1 MAVTP
6 QILVPAFSIR
16 SLNWLL
22 LVLCLVIVI
31 LVSFFIFY
39 WNRFLGWMLGRGLR
53 FLWWKRY
60 NMWIE
65 CQSIQFA
72 FLAGRILLKDVQYHS
87 SNMSIR
93 VLHCHITWR
102 YWLWKTR
109 EGEDIQ
115 YDHAVGEEPKKSGS
129 SQNDTEL
136 PCRVHAFFEGVEWFI
151 YNRTPSYNA
160 IIEKLGV
167 PDVLASTTD
176 EEVRE
181 DLSHSV
187 PAATYPPTS
196 SSSQKSMVD
205 ADQGFWHKL
214 RKAVWHIRMP
224 EIDFNEILPV
234 GLEIRKGALVI
245 GNDST
250 PSILIMDINRGSGSY
265 GVSQS
270 RSKFDEYKQ
279 MYDIQLRQVKVI
291 TRTNPDYRKRMI
303 DRGDEVLEHLASN
316 PSNDSSAG
324 SFFSFNAFH
333 KFTHRLSL
341 PLSTPATY
349 DLPNGSQYQMKWR
362 GLTRYHHTNNDSSE
376 RTGILH
382 EPEYAKVM
390 CLLEAPALN
399 VIYYADVAG
408 KVPHHARAMPT
419 EVVDIGNGDEAPEW
433 GVELEL
439 HGGPSTITYGPWTD
453 RQRVHWQ
460 QMLAPSTYQN
470 TQPTP
475 TLKSG
480 DYRQCVSLRLSIR
493 FRDEVKL
500 RVPTR
505 EPSKDW
511 RYDGHG
517 DLDIQRRRHRR
528 YGWLDLRIEAGS
540 FIKYTMPMVASSEGY
555 IAFLEAD
562 LKNITA
568 FSSVNQVEFLRAD
581 RCTVQAT
588 MPSPH
593 KWNDERKWDVC
604 VKLTKPNLKL
614 LRDHINLVSDIVK
627 DWVSASSPPES
638 VEEAKRLDTEEYN
651 RFIPIIYSLEVAL
664 ENYRIDL
671 YANDHNIIDWPL
683 SHVDN
688 SILSLTGQTLS
699 ANVSILSNEF
709 RPEFSATPFEVVA
722 PNLDLALSMPKWN
735 IHSAF
740 GTPRTSSI
748 GQIKALSV
756 SGSYTSYANVRADAV
771 DRLRLD
777 IEATNVLF
785 RAFGW
790 AIRHLMVLK
799 ENYFG
804 MFTGFTMRNE
814 FFTKLHSQNLGDP
827 VREKY
832 REGQTNPF
840 EIDMGLIITDS
851 LLLLPQEI
859 FDCQGAVLLRLPE
872 LQVILRSHEYAMEM
886 SLNVTPFSLSVTES
900 APVTFNDDYTKHG
913 ARDCLRIEGIDIVAN
928 RLFGPQPEVA
938 TYLCIWEILLG
949 EISGQL
955 SIASVVGIMAAARA
969 FRINFADDFN
979 APSADF
985 APPSMPDVTFLRVAC
1000 PLIDIT
1006 IGLGTTVDSKIPSA
1020 QDTSKDSLLHFS
1032 LSKGFSIRLTDRPHT
1047 SHASCTRFDLPA
1059 INLRVL
1065 QRITGF
1071 HQTWFELASIS
1082 ADLAGEQTES
1092 PLGWKEHTQEQL
1104 NFLTM
1109 QDAATH
1115 RVGFLYGS
1123 KPPATEVPRH
1133 GGLTYLTPLKVPVG
1147 FDEHKP
1153 RPNSTGESFFEGN
1166 EYADSFRSEQDEVMT
1181 EASRNAKVAKS
1192 RPVTP
1197 QVVIGRSGLVLA
1209 ALATAPDGEI
1219 SSGDE
1224 SDNDISEYEPSM
1236 TSSMMPFG
1244 EDEMSVQSPQWPFVD
1259 HYRQAL
1265 RRYRP
1270 VYSGYNTDYETFCL
1284 KHDPTRVFHDPSEDV
1299 PDAQTRRARQ
1309 DIQDNERNSSFKIIM
1324 QHGLHVTLT
1333 PTCIPFICQ
1342 LLTEFNNRSS
1352 TPDLLADLI
1361 LDEFLDTPALN
1372 QNGTTNRLSLDLD
1385 VPLTRIMFLQSI
1397 MSSTEADALST
1408 GAHSHS
1414 ALPIHV
1420 DARVLALF
1428 DIEVQQASF
1437 HLETLNGV
1445 NQQMAI
1451 CLKAGSVDSRLR
1463 TLVSKPFAHLGHVLE
1478 PSPNRLRLKFTTA
1491 SLDVSV
1497 SGTSYTSNA
1506 NCDTFD
1512 TFVSDK
1518 SPEILITALEA
1529 SSHSLGHI
1537 TSFLDSTS
1545 DLSSRRRRFFV
1556 WITLDR
1562 LQRQTV
1568 AADPFAT
1575 NLPSFLVQTG
1585 RPGRLR
1591 SDPSWRTL
1599 TIIRQSMRQMG
1610 NDERKYL
1617 QSRLT
1622 VQSLDLPTKELAELL
1637 PFMEKQ
1643 WVDLYGQDE
1652 QGSRKIPAVLQKL
1665 FLADPVSHSS
1675 PIFRGTFGLNC
1686 RHTKAILQ
1694 SQEGDYNELKF
1705 DDLGLHI
1712 RCSTMKYIPHDPESA
1727 VSGADK
1733 ALHMIGAVS
1742 VRGLGVSIYPSCVLF
1757 IRQVLFVRRQMTAL
1771 GIDHQK
1777 PVQLNK
1783 TLAIP
1788 FRRVVLELALSTS
1801 SLGLAA
1807 PAQQITFEAQT
1818 LGCTTNIAA
1827 VLTLPDA
1834 PLPPHGSLSAS
1845 FAIDSI
1851 SLQASQRKSHKTSKT
1866 ILAGIELHH
1875 VVAHGAIDEDPGSL
1889 TQARFLVSSDQF
1901 KISVPRSVLKLYRF
1915 IDDWRTEYL
1924 PAYDSMI
1931 QDLLSE
1937 LDYNPRPSSTPS
1949 YSPAPF
1955 SGSLKVDVHA
1965 QLRELRTELHVMRGT
1980 WLTWNVLN
1988 SVTFLNSRGL
1998 QEVGFGHR
2006 IGSQVIHL
2014 INGQPSGRPT
2024 PNTNSVY
2031 LELPSLR
2038 LEGNYP
2044 QLDVRL
2050 HVDRFSVALKP
2061 QYFDDFLAIQQKFG
2075 SDFNELVDLA
2085 IEFKTQR
2092 GAPPV
2097 ETSGTS
2103 PTTFAKF
2110 DVSFTFDGFRIG
2122 IEGPASTQYLDSSK
2136 ITGQVHSG
2144 TQKQWSFGV
2153 ESLALSLAH
2162 QSAPRRART
2171 NFDRKYRSAYMVFD
2185 MSARNIEH
2193 LDSSQEENHL
2203 GITINF
2209 VHAVMQP
2216 AAIAELGDLI
2226 DHVQAEMLSRQ
2237 EQRATELE
2245 EVRRKTRQVMR
2256 TLEHNDHPH
2265 STRET
2270 KTFLDNRKIEFT
2282 IKDIGIVF
2290 PLTLQDDLMLPQMGS
2305 SIISPLSP
2313 SSVPAFLISL
2323 RSVSFVTQRYETGQA
2338 KIRAF
2343 SFQFVPGF
2351 DQSQPS
2357 HFNGSTHTTRNRM
2370 VYPLMEAEVRSTST
2384 PTTRQ
2389 IWIRAIVSGFELDI
2403 EPSIVNYLFSIVD
2416 VYRQGRDRISRLASY
2431 TTRSDTGSSF
2441 TQLVP
2446 VAAAPSNAQYSA
2458 ILTTNI
2464 KASFEFKSGR
2474 IRSHTPNVRANDPE
2488 RAQSVPTLSSQSE
2501 TFEHGTDILDLPMV
2515 SAWLEYK
2522 ATPASQKLS
2531 GSTSP
2536 SQSILVC
2543 DTVIHPISNV
2553 LKPSLLPF
2561 LTDVSKRVQ
2570 ERLAHTPT
2578 PPRSPNAAPFSDLS
2592 TIHEGLSLEDTS
2604 LEQVSMT
2611 GSMQVIFSLNIN
2623 KSTLELT
2630 CQPDVNVVAGLNW
2643 ESGGF
2648 VVTISPGAREVAV
2661 VGTMT
2666 SLTAGI
2672 QHGFLNE
2679 DSVSAKA
2686 QNLTFSVDFRK
2697 LRNDKNI
2704 VTNSVSVVIN
2714 TEIAAKMR
2722 FSRLQDLLCFK
2733 AVWLDRIP
2741 VFDSLVR
2748 PPPVHSSASVI
2759 KAELPGGN
2767 HVPSAQPFQT
2777 LVLVNIDKARIVA
2790 DLGQTIALVTL
2801 DIESLTFR
2809 TKLCEEIS
2817 EATLTMARLDLLSE
2831 RAVMGYVRMPDF
2843 VFQTVRRR
2851 HGKLFHDIDGHAKML
2866 ELTLKS
2872 GDIEAAMEY
2881 ERQHL
2886 MHFHADPLHVAIFD
2900 DWSKVDSSIPVSER
2914 EVLLDFDIQ
2923 AGEILAY
2930 SSASTIPKMISVG
2943 GKLAALIKAQKLGA
2957 ARESNAFRTSQMPK
2971 PDTALSEVAAAM
2983 LQSARSKF
2991 KETEIFQFSVIQRLK
3006 LSIKTLKLAVPP
3018 VTQQR
3023 AETAL
3028 FTARQVE
3035 GELHRTIKPHEPPF
3049 RKLLLEL
3056 GTFSIRGVP
3065 QQGGQDMQMTA
3076 RDILDAFPYGSRV
3089 FLFPATRIIM
3099 QTKQTDNKIYYD
3111 FAINLTHHP
3120 VGDKGIYVAL
3130 SFASWNWLLG
3140 IKRKFETDL
3149 EAAFAEAAQSTKDT
3163 APRQRRR
3170 TVDTDTGAKSTDD
3183 DGGIRT
3189 TYHSPALTPRSQTPP
3204 PASVPTSPRG
3214 ASTPILQPSSNVISV
3229 QPIRG
3234 SRGLEYEESESNVSI
3249 DAPTLEV
3256 LGRATPDISN
3266 TPTFK
3271 GLKKALPT
3279 WVHEY
3284 TTLPIEEIMNVLLE
3298 VYSKQLKSS
3307 KSDATD
3313 GGH

>member
-102 YWLWKTR
+102 YWLWNTR

-115 YDHAVGEEPKKSGS
+115 YDHAVGEEVKKSTS
-129 SQNDTEL
+129 SQNDVEL

-151 YNRTPSYNA
+151 YNRTPSYDA

-167 PDVLASTTD
+167 PDVLTPAGDKIAT
-176 EEVRE
+176 E
-181 DLSHSV
+181 DTPHMA
-187 PAATYPPTS
+187 PAATYPPTP
-196 SSSQKSMVD
+196 SSSQHSIVD
-205 ADQGFWHKL
+205 TDQGMWHKL
-214 RKAVWHIRMP
+214 RKAVWRARMP

-234 GLEIRKGALVI
+234 GLEFRKSALVI

-250 PSILIMDINRGSGSY
+250 PSILIMDIAKGSGSY

-279 MYDIQLRQVKVI
+279 IYDIQLGQVKLI
-291 TRTNPDYRKRMI
+291 TRTNPDYRKGMI
-303 DRGDEVLEHLASN
+303 DRGDEVLEHL
-316 PSNDSSAG
+316 SSTTNHSFTG

-333 KFTHRLSL
+333 QFTHRLSL
-341 PLSTPATY
+341 PRSTPVI
-349 DLPNGSQYQMKWR
+349 PGPSNGAQYQRKWG
-362 GLTRYHHTNNDSSE
+362 GLARYLHTNNDSSE

-382 EPEYAKVM
+382 EPEYAKVT
-390 CLLEAPALN
+390 CILETPGLN
-399 VIYYADVAG
+399 IIYYADVAG

-419 EVVDIGNGDEAPEW
+419 ELVDIGNGDEAPEW
-433 GVELEL
+433 GIELEL

-470 TQPTP
+470 TQPTAKLNP
-475 TLKSG
+475 G

-493 FRDEVKL
+493 LRDEVKL

-528 YGWLDLRIEAGS
+528 YGWLDLRIEADS
-540 FIKYTMPMVASSEGY
+540 FIKYTLPMVASPNGY
-555 IAFLEAD
+555 TATVEVD

-568 FSSVNQVEFLRAD
+568 LSSVNQVEFLRAD
-581 RCTVQAT
+581 RCTIRAT
-588 MPSPH
+588 MPTPH
-593 KWNDERKWDVC
+593 KWDAERKWDVQ
-604 VKLTKPNLKL
+604 VNLAKPNLKL
-614 LRDHINLVSDIVK
+614 LRDHINLVSDMIK
-627 DWVSASSPPES
+627 DWSSTPHPPDS
-638 VEEAKRLDTEEYN
+638 VGEVKQLDAEEYN
-651 RFIPIIYSLEVAL
+651 RFIPIVYSLGLRL

-688 SILSLTGQTLS
+688 SILSLTGPTMS
-699 ANVSILSNEF
+699 TNVSILSNEF
-709 RPEFSATPFEVVA
+709 RPEFSATPFEVEI

-735 IHSAF
+735 THSAF
-740 GTPRTSSI
+740 STPRTSNI
-748 GQIKALSV
+748 GHIKSLSV
-756 SGSYTSYANVRADAV
+756 SGSYTSYADVRADAV
-771 DRLRLD
+771 DRLKLD

-785 RAFGW
+785 KAFGW
-790 AIRHLMVLK
+790 AIRYLMVVK

-804 MFTGFTMRNE
+804 MFTSFTMRNE

-840 EIDMGLIITDS
+840 EVDMGLVVLES
-851 LLLLPQEI
+851 LLILPQEI
-859 FDCQGAVLLRLPE
+859 FDCRGAVLLQISE
-872 LQVILRSHEYAMEM
+872 LQLALRSHEYAMEM
-886 SLNVTPFSLSVTES
+886 SLNTTPFLLSVTES
-900 APVTFNDDYTKHG
+900 APLTFNDDCTKNG
-913 ARDCLRIEGIDIVAN
+913 TRDRLMIEGIDIIAN

-955 SIASVVGIMAAARA
+955 SIASVVGIMAAIRA

-979 APSADF
+979 SPSADF
-985 APPSMPDVTFLRVAC
+985 TPPPMPDVTFLRVVC
-1000 PLIDIT
+1000 PMIDVT
-1006 IGLGTTVDSKIPSA
+1006 IGLGATVDNKTPSA
-1020 QDTSKDSLLHFS
+1020 QETSKDSLLHFS
-1032 LSKGFSIRLTDRPHT
+1032 LSKGFSIQLTDRPHT
-1047 SHASCTRFDLPA
+1047 SYASCMRFDVPA

-1065 QRITGF
+1065 ERITGF
-1071 HQTWFELASIS
+1071 HQTWFELANIS
-1082 ADLAGEQTES
+1082 FDLAGEQTGA

-1104 NFLTM
+1104 NFLRM
-1109 QDAATH
+1109 QDASTH

-1123 KPPATEVPRH
+1123 KLSPAEVPRH
-1133 GGLTYLTPLKVPVG
+1133 GGLIYLTPLKLPVG
-1147 FDEHKP
+1147 FDERKP
-1153 RPNSTGESFFEGN
+1153 GTESAAESFFEGR

-1197 QVVIGRSGLVLA
+1197 QVMMGKSTLLFTARTA
-1209 ALATAPDGEI
+1209 APDGEM

-1224 SDNDISEYEPSM
+1224 SDNDVSEYEPSM
-1236 TSSMMPFG
+1236 TSSTVPFA
-1244 EDEMSVQSPQWPFVD
+1244 EDEISMQSPQWPFVD

-1270 VYSGYNTDYETFCL
+1270 VHSGYNAEYETFCL
-1284 KHDPTRVFHDPSEDV
+1284 KHDPTRAFNDPPEDITYI
-1299 PDAQTRRARQ
+1299 QRRRERQ
-1309 DIQDNERNSSFKIIM
+1309 EALDNEQTSSFKVMI
-1324 QHGLHVTLT
+1324 QHGLNVTLT
-1333 PTCIPFICQ
+1333 PTCIPFVCQ
-1342 LLTEFNNRSS
+1342 LLTEFHSRSS
-1352 TPDLLADLI
+1352 TLDLLADSI
-1361 LDEFLDTPALN
+1361 MDEFLDAPASN
-1372 QNGTTNRLSLDLD
+1372 QNGTASRLSLDFD
-1385 VPLTRIMFLQSI
+1385 IPLTRIMFLQSI

-1408 GAHSHS
+1408 GAHNHS

-1428 DIEVQQASF
+1428 DIEVQQASCY
-1437 HLETLNGV
+1437 LETLSGAD
-1445 NQQMAI
+1445 QQTTL
-1451 CLKAGSVDSRLR
+1451 CLKVCSIDSRLR
-1463 TLVSKPFAHLGHVLE
+1463 NLVSKPFAHSGHLLE
-1478 PSPNRLRLKFTTA
+1478 PSPDKLRLKFATA
-1491 SLDVSV
+1491 TLDLSIHG
-1497 SGTSYTSNA
+1497 SSYTSNA

-1512 TFVSDK
+1512 MFISDK

-1529 SSHSLGHI
+1529 SSHSLGHFN
-1537 TSFLDSTS
+1537 SFLDYTS
-1545 DLSSRRRRFFV
+1545 ELSSRRRRFFI
-1556 WITLDR
+1556 WTTLDR

-1599 TIIRQSMRQMG
+1599 TIVRQSMRQMG
-1610 NDERKYL
+1610 GDERKTL
-1617 QSRLT
+1617 QTALIT
-1622 VQSLDLPTKELAELL
+1622 QSLDLPAKKLTELL

-1652 QGSRKIPAVLQKL
+1652 QGSRKAPPILQKI
-1665 FLADPVSHSS
+1665 FPSGSVDHS
-1675 PIFRGTFGLNC
+1675 PLLFRGAFGLNC
-1686 RHTKAILQ
+1686 QHTKAILQ

-1705 DDLGLHI
+1705 DGFSLHM
-1712 RCSTMKYIPHDPESA
+1712 RCSTMKYIPYDPKSI
-1727 VSGADK
+1727 SPNADK
-1733 ALHMIGAVS
+1733 ALHVIGTIS
-1742 VRGLGVSIYPSCVLF
+1742 VQELGVSIYPSCVLF
-1757 IRQVLFVRRQMTAL
+1757 VRQVLFVRRQMTAL
-1771 GIDHQK
+1771 GIDHEK
-1777 PVQLNK
+1777 PMQSSK
-1783 TLAIP
+1783 P
-1788 FRRVVLELALSTS
+1788 FTVPFDHFVFELALSAS
-1801 SLGLAA
+1801 SLRLAA

-1818 LGCTTNIAA
+1818 LGCTTSIAA
-1827 VLTLPDA
+1827 VITLPKA
-1834 PLPPHGSLSAS
+1834 PLPPRGSLSVS
-1845 FAIDSI
+1845 FATNSI
-1851 SLQASQRKSHKTSKT
+1851 SLQASQWKSHKASKSL
-1866 ILAGIELHH
+1866 LASVELHH
-1875 VVAHGAIDEDPGSL
+1875 VVVHGAVNENPGSL
-1889 TQARFLVSSDQF
+1889 TQARVLVSLDQF
-1901 KISVPRSVLKLYRF
+1901 KLSVPRSVLKLYRF
-1915 IDDWRTEYL
+1915 IDGWRTEYL

-1937 LDYNPRPSSTPS
+1937 LDHNPRPVNSMS
-1949 YSPAPF
+1949 YSPALF
-1955 SGSLKVDVHA
+1955 SGGLGVNVHA

-1988 SVTFLNSRGL
+1988 SVTFLDSKGL
-1998 QEVGFGHR
+1998 QEIEFGHR
-2006 IGSQVIHL
+2006 IGSQVIYL
-2014 INGQPSGRPT
+2014 INGQPNVGRPT

-2050 HVDRFSVALKP
+2050 HVDRFSVTLKP

-2085 IEFKTQR
+2085 IEFKNQR
-2092 GAPPV
+2092 GVAIVESPDAAPQ
-2097 ETSGTS
+2097 
-2103 PTTFAKF
+2103 TFPKF

-2122 IEGPASTQYLDSSK
+2122 IEGPSSTQYLDSSS
-2136 ITGQVHSG
+2136 IRGQVHSG
-2144 TQKQWSFGV
+2144 TQKRWSFGV

-2162 QSAPRRART
+2162 QSAPRRTRT

-2185 MSARNIEH
+2185 MSAHNVEH
-2193 LDSSQEENHL
+2193 LDSSQENHL

-2226 DHVQAEMLSRQ
+2226 DHIQAEMLSRQ
-2237 EQRATELE
+2237 EQRTTELE

-2256 TLEHNDHPH
+2256 TLEYNDHPH
-2265 STRET
+2265 SIRET

-2282 IKDIGIVF
+2282 VKDVGIVF

-2323 RSVSFVTQRYETGQA
+2323 DSISFVTQRYETGQA
-2338 KIRAF
+2338 KINAF

-2357 HFNGSTHTTRNRM
+2357 HFNGDTHAARNRM
-2370 VYPLMEAEVRSTST
+2370 IYPSMEAEVRSTST

-2389 IWIRAIVSGFELDI
+2389 IWIRALVSGFELDI

-2416 VYRQGRDRISRLASY
+2416 VYRQGRDRISRLAAY
-2431 TTRSDTGSSF
+2431 TTRSDTTSSIA
-2441 TQLVP
+2441 QLAPTP
-2446 VAAAPSNAQYSA
+2446 VAPSNAQYSA
-2458 ILTTNI
+2458 VLTTNI

-2474 IRSHTPNVRANDPE
+2474 IRSHTPNVRANDQE

-2522 ATPASQKLS
+2522 ATPASQKVS
-2531 GSTSP
+2531 GSASP
-2536 SQSILVC
+2536 NQSILVC
-2543 DTVIHPISNV
+2543 DTTIHPISNV

-2592 TIHEGLSLEDTS
+2592 TIHEGLSLDDVPPE
-2604 LEQVSMT
+2604 EVSVT

-2672 QHGFLNE
+2672 QHGYLSE
-2679 DSVSAKA
+2679 DSISAKA

-2697 LRNDKNI
+2697 LRSDEDK
-2704 VTNSVSVVIN
+2704 VTNSISVVVN

-2748 PPPVHSSASVI
+2748 PPPVHASVSVI
-2759 KAELPGGN
+2759 KAELPGIN
-2767 HVPSAQPFQT
+2767 HVPPAQPFQT
-2777 LVLVNIDKARIVA
+2777 LVLVNVDKASIMA
-2790 DLGQTIALVTL
+2790 DLGPTIALVNL
-2801 DIESLTFR
+2801 DIESLNFR
-2809 TKLCEEIS
+2809 TRLCEEVS
-2817 EATLTMARLDLLSE
+2817 EATLTIVRLDLLSE
-2831 RAVMGYVRMPDF
+2831 RAVTGYVRMPDF
-2843 VFQTVRRR
+2843 AFQTVRRR
-2851 HGKLFHDIDGHAKML
+2851 HGKVSHDIDGHAKML

-2886 MHFHADPLHVAIFD
+2886 MHFHADPLHITIFD
-2900 DWSKVDSSIPVSER
+2900 DWLKVDSSIPVSDR
-2914 EVLLDFDIQ
+2914 EVSLEFNIQ

-2930 SSASTIPKMISVG
+2930 SSTSTIPKMISVG
-2943 GKLAALIKAQKLGA
+2943 GKIAALIKAQKLGA

-2983 LQSARSKF
+2983 LQSAKSKF
-2991 KETEIFQFSVIQRLK
+2991 RETETFEFAVIQRLK

-3035 GELHRTIKPHEPPF
+3035 GELHRTIRPHEPPR

-3056 GTFSIRGVP
+3056 GAFSIRGVP
-3065 QQGGQDMQMTA
+3065 QYGGQDMQMTA

-3099 QTKQTDNKIYYD
+3099 KTEQIDKKICYD

-3149 EAAFAEAAQSTKDT
+3149 EAAFAEAAQSTKD
-3163 APRQRRR
+3163 AVPRYRRK
-3170 TVDTDTGAKSTDD
+3170 TVDTDPGGRSTDD
-3183 DGGIRT
+3183 DTGLRT
-3189 TYHSPALTPRSQTPP
+3189 AYHSPALTPRSQTPP
-3204 PASVPTSPRG
+3204 PSSAPTSPRG
-3214 ASTPILQPSSNVISV
+3214 ATTPAPQPSSNVISV

-3307 KSDATD
+3307 KSDATE

>member
-22 LVLCLVIVI
+22 LVLCIVIVI

-102 YWLWKTR
+102 YWLWRIR
-109 EGEDIQ
+109 EGEDVQ
-115 YDHAVGEEPKKSGS
+115 YDHTVGGEPKRSSSGRS
-129 SQNDTEL
+129 DTEL
-136 PCRVHAFFEGVEWFI
+136 PCRVHVFFEGVEWFI

-167 PDVLASTTD
+167 PDVLGSAED
-176 EEVRE
+176 ETATE
-181 DLSHSV
+181 DIPPV
-187 PAATYPPTS
+187 PVTTYPPTPS
-196 SSSQKSMVD
+196 SSSQKSVVEEN
-205 ADQGFWHKL
+205 QGIWNKL
-214 RKAVWHIRMP
+214 RTAVWRVRMP

-234 GLEIRKGALVI
+234 GLEFRKAALVV

-250 PSILIMDINRGSGSY
+250 PSILIMDIDGGTGSY

-270 RSKFDEYKQ
+270 RSKYDEYKQ
-279 MYDIQLRQVKVI
+279 MYDIQLGQVKLI

-303 DRGDEVLEHLASN
+303 DRGNEVIKHVTANS
-316 PSNDSSAG
+316 SNDSLS
-324 SFFSFNAFH
+324 SSFSFKTFH
-333 KFTHRLSL
+333 RLTHHLSL
-341 PLSTPATY
+341 PFSAPTTPYPSSGAQ
-349 DLPNGSQYQMKWR
+349 LQKKWG
-362 GLTRYHHTNNDSSE
+362 GLARYHHTNNDSSE
-376 RTGILH
+376 KTGILH
-382 EPEYAKVM
+382 EPEYAKVT
-390 CLLEAPALN
+390 CLLETPALN
-399 VIYYADVAG
+399 IIYYGDVAG
-408 KVPHHARAMPT
+408 KVPHHAKAMPT
-419 EVVDIGNGDEAPEW
+419 ELVDIGNGDEAPEW
-433 GVELEL
+433 GIEVEL

-475 TLKSG
+475 KLKAG
-480 DYRQCVSLRLSIR
+480 DLRQSVSLRVSIR

-500 RVPTR
+500 RIPTR

-511 RYDGHG
+511 RYDGQG

-528 YGWLDLRIEAGS
+528 YGWLDLRIEAES
-540 FIKYTMPMVASSEGY
+540 FIKYTLPMVASVEGY
-555 IAFLEAD
+555 TAILEAD
-562 LKNITA
+562 LKTVA
-568 FSSVNQVEFLRAD
+568 ASSSVNQVEFLRAG
-581 RCTVQAT
+581 RCTIRAT
-588 MPSPH
+588 MPTPH
-593 KWNDERKWDVC
+593 KWNDERKWDVQ
-604 VKLTKPNLKL
+604 VGLAKPSIKL

-627 DWVSASSPPES
+627 DWASIPPPPDSMED
-638 VEEAKRLDTEEYN
+638 AKQLATEEYN
-651 RFIPIIYSLEVAL
+651 RFVPIVYSLGVTL
-664 ENYRIDL
+664 ENYRLDL

-688 SILSLTGQTLS
+688 SFLTLTGQNLS
-699 ANVSILSNEF
+699 TNVLIVSNEF

-735 IHSAF
+735 THSAF
-740 GTPRTSSI
+740 STPRTSNI
-748 GQIKALSV
+748 GHIKSLSV
-756 SGSYTSYANVRADAV
+756 SGSYTSYADVRADAV
-771 DRLRLD
+771 DRLRMD
-777 IEATNVLF
+777 IEVTNVLF
-785 RAFGW
+785 KAFGW
-790 AIRHLMVLK
+790 AVRHLMVVK

-840 EIDMGLIITDS
+840 EVDMGLIVSDS
-851 LLLLPQEI
+851 LLVLPQEV
-859 FDCQGAVLLRLPE
+859 FDCQGAVLVQLPE
-872 LQVILRSHEYAMEM
+872 LQVILRSHEHAMEM

-900 APVTFNDDYTKHG
+900 APATFNDKHNQ
-913 ARDCLRIEGIDIVAN
+913 ASSKDCLKVEGIDITAN

-949 EISGQL
+949 EICGRL
-955 SIASVVGIMAAARA
+955 SISSVVGILAAARA

-979 APSADF
+979 APSSDF
-985 APPSMPDVTFLRVAC
+985 APPPLPDVTFLRVIC
-1000 PLIDIT
+1000 PLIDVT
-1006 IGLGTTVDSKIPSA
+1006 VGLGPATDHMTPRIQEISE
-1020 QDTSKDSLLHFS
+1020 DSLLHFS
-1032 LSKGFSIRLTDRPHT
+1032 LSKGFSIQSTDRPH
-1047 SHASCTRFDLPA
+1047 SSYASCMRFDLPA
-1059 INLRVL
+1059 IGLRIL
-1065 QRITGF
+1065 QRVTGF
-1071 HQTWFELASIS
+1071 HQTWFELASVS
-1082 ADLAGEQTES
+1082 ADISGEQTS
-1092 PLGWKEHTQEQL
+1092 APLGWKEHTQEQL
-1104 NFLTM
+1104 NFLRM
-1109 QDAATH
+1109 QDATTH

-1123 KPPATEVPRH
+1123 NLPPAEVPRH
-1133 GGLTYLTPLKVPVG
+1133 GGLTYLTPLKVPLG
-1147 FDEHKP
+1147 FGERKI
-1153 RPNSTGESFFEGN
+1153 RPNSTAESGFKGK

-1181 EASRNAKVAKS
+1181 EASRDARVAKS

-1197 QVVIGRSGLVLA
+1197 QVVTGKS
-1209 ALATAPDGEI
+1209 ALIFKIRNPVPDDEM

-1224 SDNDISEYEPSM
+1224 SDNDPSEYEPSM
-1236 TSSMMPFG
+1236 TSSVVPFG
-1244 EDEMSVQSPQWPFVD
+1244 EDEISIQSPQWPFVD

-1270 VYSGYNTDYETFCL
+1270 VYSGYSANYETFCL
-1284 KHDPTRVFHDPSEDV
+1284 KHDPTRSFHDPADDI
-1299 PDAQTRRARQ
+1299 PYIHQQRARK
-1309 DIQDNERNSSFKIIM
+1309 DAQDNENTSSFKIIV
-1324 QHGLHVTLT
+1324 QHGLNVILT
-1333 PTCIPFICQ
+1333 PTCIPFTCQ
-1342 LLTEFNNRSS
+1342 LLTEFDARSS
-1352 TPDLLADLI
+1352 MLDSLADSI
-1361 LDEFLDTPALN
+1361 LDDFLGAPASN
-1372 QNGTTNRLSLDLD
+1372 HNGTANRVSTEIDI
-1385 VPLTRIMFLQSI
+1385 PLTRVMFLQSI

-1408 GAHSHS
+1408 GVRNHAV
-1414 ALPIHV
+1414 LPIHV

-1428 DIEVQQASF
+1428 DIEVRQVSC
-1437 HLETLNGV
+1437 HLETLSSTDW
-1445 NQQMAI
+1445 QTTL
-1451 CLKAGSVDSRLR
+1451 CLKTSSIDSRLR
-1463 TLVSKPFAHLGHVLE
+1463 KLVSKPFAHSGYELE
-1478 PSPNRLRLKFTTA
+1478 PSTDKLRLKFVGA
-1491 SLDVSV
+1491 GLDLLVNDS
-1497 SGTSYTSNA
+1497 SYTANA
-1506 NCDTFD
+1506 NCDAFD
-1512 TFVSDK
+1512 MFVSDK

-1529 SSHSLGHI
+1529 SSHSVGRI
-1537 TSFLDSTS
+1537 TSFMESAS
-1545 DLSSRRRRFFV
+1545 ELSSRRRCYLI
-1556 WITLDR
+1556 WATMNL
-1562 LQRQTV
+1562 LQGQTV
-1568 AADPFAT
+1568 TADPFAT

-1591 SDPSWRTL
+1591 SDPSWKVL
-1599 TIIRQSMRQMG
+1599 TILHQCMRQMG
-1610 NDERKYL
+1610 PDKRKEL
-1617 QSRLT
+1617 QSNLVT
-1622 VQSLDLPTKELAELL
+1622 QKLDLPMKELAELSN
-1637 PFMEKQ
+1637 FTQKRWTE
-1643 WVDLYGQDE
+1643 LYGHDE
-1652 QGSRKIPAVLQKL
+1652 QGSREVP
-1665 FLADPVSHSS
+1665 
-1675 PIFRGTFGLNC
+1675 
-1686 RHTKAILQ
+1686 AILQ
-1694 SQEGDYNELKF
+1694 QLFSSKSNGPSPLLFRGAFALGCRYTNLVLQSREGDYNELKL
-1705 DDLGLHI
+1705 DDFSLHL
-1712 RCSTMKYIPHDPESA
+1712 RCSTVKYLPQSLPEST
-1727 VSGADK
+1727 VLDMDK
-1733 ALHMIGAVS
+1733 ALHIIGAIS
-1742 VRGLGVSIYPSCVLF
+1742 VRELDMSVYPSCVLF
-1757 IRQVLFVRRQMTAL
+1757 VRQVLFVQRQMTAL
-1771 GIDHQK
+1771 GIDHEK
-1777 PVQLNK
+1777 PAQPNK
-1783 TLAIP
+1783 PFAVP
-1788 FRRVVLELALSTS
+1788 FRHIVLELALSA
-1801 SLGLAA
+1801 SLLALAA

-1818 LGCTTNIAA
+1818 SGCTTSVASVI
-1827 VLTLPDA
+1827 TLPEA
-1834 PLPPHGSLSAS
+1834 PLPPRG
-1845 FAIDSI
+1845 SI
-1851 SLQASQRKSHKTSKT
+1851 SVSFTAGTILLQASQWKTTKSL
-1866 ILAGIELHH
+1866 LAGIELRH
-1875 VVAHGAIDEDPGSL
+1875 VIVHGAVDEDTGSL
-1889 TQARFLVSSDQF
+1889 TQARIFLSLDQF
-1901 KISVPRSVLKLYRF
+1901 KISVPRSVLQLYRF
-1915 IDDWRTEYL
+1915 IDSWRTEYL

-1931 QDLLSE
+1931 QDLLLE
-1937 LDYNPRPSSTPS
+1937 LDHNPRPSNSSP
-1949 YSPAPF
+1949 YSPALF
-1955 SGSLKVDVHA
+1955 SGGLKVNIHA
-1965 QLRELRTELHVMRGT
+1965 QLRELRTELHVMHGT
-1980 WLTWNVLN
+1980 WLTWSVLN
-1988 SVTFLNSRGL
+1988 SVTFLDSKGAR
-1998 QEVGFGHR
+1998 EIEFGHR
-2006 IGSQVIHL
+2006 VGSQVIQL
-2014 INGQPSGRPT
+2014 INGQPDVGRPT
-2024 PNTNSVY
+2024 TNTNSVY

-2038 LEGNYP
+2038 LEGKYP
-2044 QLDVRL
+2044 QLDVCM
-2050 HVDRFSVALKP
+2050 HVDRFSVTLKP

-2075 SDFNELVDLA
+2075 SDFNDLVDLA

-2092 GAPPV
+2092 GTPPEESSDPV
-2097 ETSGTS
+2097 

-2122 IEGPASTQYLDSSK
+2122 IEGPSSTQYLDSSTIK
-2136 ITGQVHSG
+2136 GQVHSG
-2144 TQKQWSFGV
+2144 TQKRWSFAV

-2185 MSARNIEH
+2185 MSAHNVEH
-2193 LDSSQEENHL
+2193 LDSSQENHL
-2203 GITINF
+2203 GVTINF

-2226 DHVQAEMLSRQ
+2226 DHIQAEMLSRQ
-2237 EQRATELE
+2237 EQRAAELE
-2245 EVRRKTRQVMR
+2245 EIRRKTRRVMR
-2256 TLEHNDHPH
+2256 TLEHNDHP
-2265 STRET
+2265 SSIRET

-2282 IKDIGIVF
+2282 VKDIGIVF

-2313 SSVPAFLISL
+2313 SSVPALLISL

-2338 KIRAF
+2338 KIDMF

-2357 HFNGSTHTTRNRM
+2357 HFNGSTHATRNRM
-2370 VYPLMEAEVRSTST
+2370 IYPSMEAEIRSTST

-2389 IWIRAIVSGFELDI
+2389 IRIRATVSGFELDI
-2403 EPSIVNYLFSIVD
+2403 EPSIVNYVFSIVD
-2416 VYRQGRDRISRLASY
+2416 VYRQGRDRISRLAAY
-2431 TTRSDTGSSF
+2431 TTRSDVASSI
-2441 TQLVP
+2441 TQ
-2446 VAAAPSNAQYSA
+2446 VAPAAPSNAQYSA
-2458 ILTTNI
+2458 VLTTNI

-2488 RAQSVPTLSSQSE
+2488 RTQSVPTLSPQTE

-2522 ATPASQKLS
+2522 ATPASQKAI
-2531 GSTSP
+2531 GSVP
-2536 SQSILVC
+2536 SNQSILVC
-2543 DTVIHPISNV
+2543 DTTIHPISNV

-2570 ERLAHTPT
+2570 ERLAHAPT
-2578 PPRSPNAAPFSDLS
+2578 PPRSPSAVPFSDLS
-2592 TIHEGLSLEDTS
+2592 TIHEGFSLDDPPHE
-2604 LEQVSMT
+2604 VSVT
-2611 GSMQVIFSLNIN
+2611 GSMQIIFSLNIN

-2672 QHGFLNE
+2672 QHGYLNE
-2679 DSVSAKA
+2679 DSISAKA

-2697 LRNDKNI
+2697 LRGDEDTI
-2704 VTNSVSVVIN
+2704 RNSISVVVN

-2748 PPPVHSSASVI
+2748 PPHVHSSVSVI
-2759 KAELPGGN
+2759 KAELPGSDY
-2767 HVPSAQPFQT
+2767 VPPTQPFQT
-2777 LVLVNIDKARIVA
+2777 LVLVNVDKANIMA
-2790 DLGQTIALVTL
+2790 DLGPTIAQVTL

-2809 TKLCEEIS
+2809 TRLCEDVS
-2817 EATLTMARLDLLSE
+2817 EATLTMAKLDLLSE
-2831 RAVMGYVRMPDF
+2831 RAVIGYVHMPDF

-2851 HGKLFHDIDGHAKML
+2851 HGKLSHDIDGHAKML

-2886 MHFHADPLHVAIFD
+2886 MHFHADPLHITIFD
-2900 DWSKVDSSIPVSER
+2900 DWSKVDSSIPVKDR
-2914 EVLLDFDIQ
+2914 EVLLEFSIQ

-2930 SSASTIPKMISVG
+2930 SSTSTIPKMISVG

-2991 KETEIFQFSVIQRLK
+2991 KETETFQFAVIQRLK

-3035 GELHRTIKPHEPPF
+3035 GELHRTIRPHEPPR

-3056 GTFSIRGVP
+3056 GAFSIRGVP
-3065 QQGGQDMQMTA
+3065 QHGAQDMQMTA
-3076 RDILDAFPYGSRV
+3076 RDILEAFPYGSRV

-3099 QTKQTDNKIYYD
+3099 QTKQTDNKICYD

-3149 EAAFAEAAQSTKDT
+3149 DTAFAEVAQSTKDIT
-3163 APRQRRR
+3163 PRHRRR
-3170 TVDTDTGAKSTDD
+3170 TVDTDPGGRSTDD
-3183 DGGIRT
+3183 DTGIRT
-3189 TYHSPALTPRSQTPP
+3189 AYHSPALTPRSQTPP
-3204 PASVPTSPRG
+3204 PSSAPTSPRG
-3214 ASTPILQPSSNVISV
+3214 ASTPAAQSSANVISV
-3229 QPIRG
+3229 QPISG

-3298 VYSKQLKSS
+3298 VYSKQLRSS
-3307 KSDATD
+3307 RSDTAE
-3313 GGH
+3313 

>member
-1 MAVTP
+1 
-6 QILVPAFSIR
+6 
-16 SLNWLL
+16 
-22 LVLCLVIVI
+22 
-31 LVSFFIFY
+31 
-39 WNRFLGWMLGRGLR
+39 
-53 FLWWKRY
+53 
-60 NMWIE
+60 
-65 CQSIQFA
+65 
-72 FLAGRILLKDVQYHS
+72 
-87 SNMSIR
+87 
-93 VLHCHITWR
+93 
-102 YWLWKTR
+102 
-109 EGEDIQ
+109 
-115 YDHAVGEEPKKSGS
+115 
-129 SQNDTEL
+129 
-136 PCRVHAFFEGVEWFI
+136 
-151 YNRTPSYNA
+151 
-160 IIEKLGV
+160 
-167 PDVLASTTD
+167 
-176 EEVRE
+176 
-181 DLSHSV
+181 
-187 PAATYPPTS
+187 
-196 SSSQKSMVD
+196 
-205 ADQGFWHKL
+205 
-214 RKAVWHIRMP
+214 MP

-234 GLEIRKGALVI
+234 GLEFRKSALVI

-250 PSILIMDINRGSGSY
+250 PSILIMDIAKGSGSY

-270 RSKFDEYKQ
+270 RSRFDEYKQ
-279 MYDIQLRQVKVI
+279 MYDIQFRQVKLI
-291 TRTNPDYRKRMI
+291 TRTNPDYRKRMV
-303 DRGDEVLEHLASN
+303 DRGDEVLEHLAGG
-316 PSNDSSAG
+316 PSNDSLSE
-324 SFFSFNAFH
+324 SIFSFSAFH
-333 KFTHRLSL
+333 QLARRLSL
-341 PLSTPATY
+341 PFSAPITPG
-349 DLPNGSQYQMKWR
+349 PSNGAPFQKKWG
-362 GLTRYHHTNNDSSE
+362 GLARYHHTNNDSSE

-382 EPEYAKVM
+382 EPEYAKVT
-390 CLLEAPALN
+390 CLLETPGLN
-399 VIYYADVAG
+399 IIYYADVAG
-408 KVPHHARAMPT
+408 KVPHHAKAMPA
-419 EVVDIGNGDEAPEW
+419 ELVDIGNGDEAPEW
-433 GVELEL
+433 GIELEL

-453 RQRVHWQ
+453 RQRMHWQ
-460 QMLAPSTYQN
+460 QVLAPSTYQN

-500 RVPTR
+500 RIPTR

-528 YGWLDLRIEAGS
+528 YGWLDFRIEAES
-540 FIKYTMPMVASSEGY
+540 FIKYTLPMVASCDGY
-555 IAFLEAD
+555 TATLEAD
-562 LKNITA
+562 LRKVA
-568 FSSVNQVEFLRAD
+568 ASSSVNQVEFLRAD
-581 RCTVQAT
+581 RCTIRAI
-588 MPSPH
+588 MPTPH
-593 KWNDERKWDVC
+593 KWNDERKWDFQ
-604 VKLTKPNLKL
+604 VKLAKPNLKL

-627 DWVSASSPPES
+627 DWTSAPPPPDS
-638 VEEAKRLDTEEYN
+638 VEEAKRLGTEEYN
-651 RFIPIIYSLEVAL
+651 QFTPIIYSLGVTL
-664 ENYRIDL
+664 ENYRLDL

-709 RPEFSATPFEVVA
+709 RPEFSATPFDIVA
-722 PNLDLALSMPKWN
+722 PNLDLVLSMPKWN
-735 IHSAF
+735 THSAF
-740 GTPRTSSI
+740 GTPRTSNI
-748 GQIKALSV
+748 GHIKSLSV
-756 SGSYTSYANVRADAV
+756 SGSYTSYADVRADAV
-771 DRLRLD
+771 DRLKLD
-777 IEATNVLF
+777 IEATNILF
-785 RAFGW
+785 KAFGW
-790 AIRHLMVLK
+790 AIRHLMVVK

-804 MFTGFTMRNE
+804 MFTSFTMRNE

-832 REGQTNPF
+832 REGQTNSF
-840 EIDMGLIITDS
+840 EVDMGLMISDS
-851 LLLLPQEI
+851 LLVLPQEV
-859 FDCQGAVLLRLPE
+859 FDCQGAVLLRLSE
-872 LQVILRSHEYAMEM
+872 LQVMLRSHDYAMEM
-886 SLNVTPFSLSVTES
+886 SLNISPFSLSVTES
-900 APVTFNDDYTKHG
+900 APITFDDDYTKDG
-913 ARDCLRIEGIDIVAN
+913 VRDHLMIQGIDITAN

-949 EISGQL
+949 EISGKL
-955 SIASVVGIMAAARA
+955 SISSVVGILAAARA

-985 APPSMPDVTFLRVAC
+985 APPPMPDVTFLRIVC

-1006 IGLGTTVDSKIPSA
+1006 VGLGTITDSGIPSA
-1020 QDTSKDSLLHFS
+1020 QEASKDSLLHFS
-1032 LSKGFSIRLTDRPHT
+1032 LSKGFSIQLTDRPH
-1047 SHASCTRFDLPA
+1047 SSYASCMRFDLPA

-1065 QRITGF
+1065 QRVTGF

-1082 ADLAGEQTES
+1082 ADLAGEQTGA

-1104 NFLTM
+1104 NFLRM
-1109 QDAATH
+1109 QDATTH

-1123 KPPATEVPRH
+1123 KLPPSEVPRH
-1133 GGLTYLTPLKVPVG
+1133 GGLTYLTPLKVPLG
-1147 FDEHKP
+1147 FDEPNP
-1153 RPNSTGESFFEGN
+1153 RPNSTAESFFGSK
-1166 EYADSFRSEQDEVMT
+1166 EYADSFRSEQDEAMT
-1181 EASRNAKVAKS
+1181 EASRDAKVAKS

-1197 QVVIGRSGLVLA
+1197 QVMVGKPSLA
-1209 ALATAPDGEI
+1209 FTTRAAAPNSEM

-1224 SDNDISEYEPSM
+1224 SDNDSSEYEPSM
-1236 TSSMMPFG
+1236 TSSMVPFG
-1244 EDEMSVQSPQWPFVD
+1244 EDEISVQSPQWPFVD

-1270 VYSGYNTDYETFCL
+1270 VYSGYNADYETFCL
-1284 KHDPTRVFHDPSEDV
+1284 KHDPTRSFHHPYDDMLH
-1299 PDAQTRRARQ
+1299 AQRQRARR
-1309 DIQDNERNSSFKIIM
+1309 DAQDNEQTSSFKIM
-1324 QHGLHVTLT
+1324 VQHGLNVTLT
-1333 PTCIPFICQ
+1333 PTSIPFTCQ
-1342 LLTEFNNRSS
+1342 LLAEFNNRSS
-1352 TPDLLADLI
+1352 ALDLLADSI
-1361 LDEFLDTPALN
+1361 LDEFLDTPASN
-1372 QNGTTNRLSLDLD
+1372 HNGTTNRLSLELD

-1408 GAHSHS
+1408 GVHNHS

-1428 DIEVQQASF
+1428 DIEVRQASC
-1437 HLETLNGV
+1437 HLETLNGTD
-1445 NQQMAI
+1445 QQTAI
-1451 CLKAGSVDSRLR
+1451 CLKAHSIESRLR
-1463 TLVSKPFAHLGHVLE
+1463 KLVSKPFAHSGHLLE
-1478 PSPNRLRLKFTTA
+1478 PSPDKLRLKLSIV
-1491 SLDVSV
+1491 SLDVSIGG
-1497 SGTSYTSNA
+1497 SSYTSNV
-1506 NCDTFD
+1506 NCDAFD
-1512 TFVSDK
+1512 MFVSDN

-1529 SSHSLGHI
+1529 SSYSLGQF
-1537 TSFLDSTS
+1537 TSFLGSTFELTS
-1545 DLSSRRRRFFV
+1545 HRRRLFV
-1556 WITLDR
+1556 WATLDR

-1568 AADPFAT
+1568 TADPFAT

-1610 NDERKYL
+1610 ADDRRKL

-1622 VQSLDLPTKELAELL
+1622 TQSLDLPVKELTELL

-1643 WVDLYGQDE
+1643 WTDLYGQDE
-1652 QGSRKIPAVLQKL
+1652 QGSRKIPAILQKL
-1665 FLADPVSHSS
+1665 FPSEPVGHS
-1675 PIFRGTFGLNC
+1675 PLIFRGAFALNC
-1686 RHTKAILQ
+1686 RSTKAILQ
-1694 SQEGDYNELKF
+1694 SHEGDYNELKL
-1705 DDLGLHI
+1705 DDLGL
-1712 RCSTMKYIPHDPESA
+1712 RLQCSTMKYIPHDLKSSA
-1727 VSGADK
+1727 PGTDK
-1733 ALHMIGAVS
+1733 ALHIIGVIS

-1757 IRQVLFVRRQMTAL
+1757 VRQVLFVQRQMTAL
-1771 GIDHQK
+1771 GIDHEK
-1777 PVQLNK
+1777 PAEVTK
-1783 TLAIP
+1783 PFTVP
-1788 FRRVVLELALSTS
+1788 FRHFVLELALSAS

-1818 LGCTTNIAA
+1818 SGCTTSVAA
-1827 VLTLPDA
+1827 VLTLPEA
-1834 PLPPHGSLSAS
+1834 PSPPLGSLSVSLTADTI
-1845 FAIDSI
+1845 F
-1851 SLQASQRKSHKTSKT
+1851 LQANQWESHKASKSL
-1866 ILAGIELHH
+1866 LAGIELRH
-1875 VVAHGAIDEDPGSL
+1875 VVVHGAINEDPGLL
-1889 TQARFLVSSDQF
+1889 TRARVLVSLDQF
-1901 KISVPRSVLKLYRF
+1901 NISVPRSVLRLYRF
-1915 IDDWRTEYL
+1915 IDSWRTEYL

-1937 LDYNPRPSSTPS
+1937 LDHNPRPGNSSS
-1949 YSPAPF
+1949 YSPALF
-1955 SGSLKVDVHA
+1955 SGSLKVNVHA
-1965 QLRELRTELHVMRGT
+1965 QLRELRTELHVMHGT

-1988 SVTFLNSRGL
+1988 SVTFLDSQGL
-1998 QEVGFGHR
+1998 QEMEFGHR

-2014 INGQPSGRPT
+2014 INGQPNTARPT
-2024 PNTNSVY
+2024 PSNNSVY

-2038 LEGNYP
+2038 LEGKYP

-2050 HVDRFSVALKP
+2050 HVDRFSVTLKP

-2092 GAPPV
+2092 GVPPT
-2097 ETSGTS
+2097 ESSEPS
-2103 PTTFAKF
+2103 PTAFAKF
-2110 DVSFTFDGFRIG
+2110 DVAFTFDGFRIG
-2122 IEGPASTQYLDSSK
+2122 IEGPSSTQYLDSSTIK
-2136 ITGQVHSG
+2136 GQIHSG
-2144 TQKQWSFGV
+2144 TQKRWSFGV

-2185 MSARNIEH
+2185 MSAHNVEH
-2193 LDSSQEENHL
+2193 LDSSQENHL

-2256 TLEHNDHPH
+2256 TLESNEHPH
-2265 STRET
+2265 SVRET

-2282 IKDIGIVF
+2282 VRDIGIVF

-2338 KIRAF
+2338 KIDAF

-2357 HFNGSTHTTRNRM
+2357 HFDGSTHTTRNRM
-2370 VYPLMEAEVRSTST
+2370 IYPSMEAEVRSTST
-2384 PTTRQ
+2384 PATRQ

-2416 VYRQGRDRISRLASY
+2416 VYRQGRDRISRLATY
-2431 TTRSDTGSSF
+2431 TTRSDTGSSI
-2441 TQLVP
+2441 THLP
-2446 VAAAPSNAQYSA
+2446 SASMAPSNAQYSA
-2458 ILTTNI
+2458 VLTTNV

-2474 IRSHTPNVRANDPE
+2474 IRSHTPNVRANDQE
-2488 RAQSVPTLSSQSE
+2488 RARSVPTLSSQSE
-2501 TFEHGTDILDLPMV
+2501 TFEHGTDTLDLPVV

-2522 ATPASQKLS
+2522 ATPASQKVS
-2531 GSTSP
+2531 GSRS
-2536 SQSILVC
+2536 SNQSILVC
-2543 DTVIHPISNV
+2543 DTTIHPISNV

-2570 ERLAHTPT
+2570 ERLAHAPT
-2578 PPRSPNAAPFSDLS
+2578 PPRSPTAAPFSDLS
-2592 TIHEGLSLEDTS
+2592 TIHEGFSLDDAPHEEAS
-2604 LEQVSMT
+2604 VT

-2666 SLTAGI
+2666 SLAAGI
-2672 QHGFLNE
+2672 QHGYLNE
-2679 DSVSAKA
+2679 DSISAKA

-2697 LRNDKNI
+2697 LRGDDDTVI
-2704 VTNSVSVVIN
+2704 NSVSVVVN
-2714 TEIAAKMR
+2714 TEITAKMR

-2759 KAELPGGN
+2759 KAELPGSN
-2767 HVPSAQPFQT
+2767 HTPPAQPFQT
-2777 LVLVNIDKARIVA
+2777 LVLVNVDKASVMA
-2790 DLGQTIALVTL
+2790 DLGPTIALVIL
-2801 DIESLTFR
+2801 DIESLSLR
-2809 TKLCEEIS
+2809 TRLCEEVS
-2817 EATLTMARLDLLSE
+2817 EVTLTMARMDLLSE
-2831 RAVMGYVRMPDF
+2831 RAVTGYVRMPDF
-2843 VFQTVRRR
+2843 VFQTIRRR
-2851 HGKLFHDIDGHAKML
+2851 HGKVYRDSDGHAKML
-2866 ELTLKS
+2866 ELTVKS
-2872 GDIEAAMEY
+2872 GDIEAAVKY

-2886 MHFHADPLHVAIFD
+2886 MHFHADPLHVTIFD
-2900 DWSKVDSSIPVSER
+2900 DWSKVDSNIPVSDR
-2914 EVLLDFDIQ
+2914 EVLLEFNIQ
-2923 AGEILAY
+2923 AGDILAY
-2930 SSASTIPKMISVG
+2930 SSTSTIPKMVSVG

-2991 KETEIFQFSVIQRLK
+2991 RETETFQFAVIQRLK
-3006 LSIKTLKLAVPP
+3006 LSIKTLRLAVPP

-3035 GELHRTIKPHEPPF
+3035 GELHRTIRPHEPPR

-3056 GTFSIRGVP
+3056 GAFSIRGVP
-3065 QQGGQDMQMTA
+3065 QHGGQDMQMTA

-3099 QTKQTDNKIYYD
+3099 QTKQTDNKICYD
-3111 FAINLTHHP
+3111 FAINLTHQP

-3149 EAAFAEAAQSTKDT
+3149 EAAFAEAVQSAKDA
-3163 APRQRRR
+3163 APRHRRR
-3170 TVDTDTGAKSTDD
+3170 TVDTDPGGRSTDD
-3183 DGGIRT
+3183 DTGTRT
-3189 TYHSPALTPRSQTPP
+3189 AYHSPALTPRSQTPP
-3204 PASVPTSPRG
+3204 PSSAPTSPRG
-3214 ASTPILQPSSNVISV
+3214 ASIPIPSPANVISV
-3229 QPIRG
+3229 QPIPG

-3298 VYSKQLKSS
+3298 VYSKQLRSTR
-3307 KSDATD
+3307 SDSAE
-3313 GGH
+3313 GEH

>member
-115 YDHAVGEEPKKSGS
+115 YDHAIGEEPKKTS
-129 SQNDTEL
+129 SNQNDAEL
-136 PCRVHAFFEGVEWFI
+136 PCRVHVFLEGIEWFI

-160 IIEKLGV
+160 IIEKLGI
-167 PDVLASTTD
+167 PDVLATSGD
-176 EEVRE
+176 EGDTE
-181 DLSHSV
+181 DTLHPA
-187 PAATYPPTS
+187 PAATYPPTL
-196 SSSQKSMVD
+196 SSSQQSV
-205 ADQGFWHKL
+205 AEVDQGIWHKL
-214 RKAVWHIRMP
+214 RQAVWHVRMP

-234 GLEIRKGALVI
+234 GLEIRKGALVV

-250 PSILIMDINRGSGSY
+250 PSILIMDITKGNGSY

-279 MYDIQLRQVKVI
+279 MFDIQLGQVKLI

-303 DRGDEVLEHLASN
+303 DRGNEVLEHLTSN
-316 PSNDSSAG
+316 SSNDSLSG
-324 SFFSFNAFH
+324 SFFSFNVFH
-333 KFTHRLSL
+333 KFTRRRSL
-341 PLSTPATY
+341 PLSTPAAY
-349 DLPNGSQYQMKWR
+349 GSSSGAQYQRKWG
-362 GLTRYHHTNNDSSE
+362 GLARYHHTNNDSSE
-376 RTGILH
+376 KAGILH
-382 EPEYAKVM
+382 EPEYAKVTF
-390 CLLEAPALN
+390 LLETPALN
-399 VIYYADVAG
+399 IIYYADVAG

-419 EVVDIGNGDEAPEW
+419 ELVDIGNGDEAPEW
-433 GVELEL
+433 GIELEL

-475 TLKSG
+475 TLKPG
-480 DYRQCVSLRLSIR
+480 DCRQSVSLRLSIR

-500 RVPTR
+500 RIPTR

-511 RYDGHG
+511 RYDGQG

-540 FIKYTMPMVASSEGY
+540 FIKYAMPMVASSDGY
-555 IAFLEAD
+555 TATLEAD
-562 LKNITA
+562 LKNVTA
-568 FSSVNQVEFLRAD
+568 FSSVNQVEFLRAG
-581 RCTVQAT
+581 RCTLQAT
-588 MPSPH
+588 MPAPH
-593 KWNDERKWDVC
+593 KWNDARKWDVQ
-604 VKLTKPNLKL
+604 VKLAKPNLKL
-614 LRDHINLVSDIVK
+614 LRDHVNLVSDIVK
-627 DWVSASSPPES
+627 DWTSIPLPPNS
-638 VEEAKRLDTEEYN
+638 VEEAKQLDAEEYN
-651 RFIPIIYSLEVAL
+651 RFIPIIYSLGVTL

-699 ANVSILSNEF
+699 TNVSILSNEF

-722 PNLDLALSMPKWN
+722 PNLELALSMPKWN
-735 IHSAF
+735 THSAF
-740 GTPRTSSI
+740 GTPRTSNI
-748 GQIKALSV
+748 GHIKSLSV
-756 SGSYTSYANVRADAV
+756 SGSYTSYADVRPDAV

-777 IEATNVLF
+777 IEANNVLF
-785 RAFGW
+785 KAFGW
-790 AIRHLMVLK
+790 AIRHLMVVK

-840 EIDMGLIITDS
+840 EVDMGLTISDS
-851 LLLLPQEI
+851 LLILPQEI
-859 FDCQGAVLLRLPE
+859 FDCQGAVLLRLSE
-872 LQVILRSHEYAMEM
+872 LQVLLRSHEYAMEM
-886 SLNVTPFSLSVTES
+886 SLNITPFSLSVTDN
-900 APVTFNDDYTKHG
+900 APITLGDDYTTDG
-913 ARDCLRIEGIDIVAN
+913 AQDRLLVEGIDITAN

-949 EISGQL
+949 EVSGQL
-955 SIASVVGIMAAARA
+955 SVASVVGIMAAARA

-979 APSADF
+979 APSTDF
-985 APPSMPDVTFLRVAC
+985 APPPMPDVTFLRVVC

-1006 IGLGTTVDSKIPSA
+1006 IGLGIIIDSRIPGA

-1032 LSKGFSIRLTDRPHT
+1032 LSKGFSIHLTDRPHT
-1047 SHASCTRFDLPA
+1047 SYASCTRFDLPA
-1059 INLRVL
+1059 INLRIL

-1082 ADLAGEQTES
+1082 ADLAGEQTEA
-1092 PLGWKEHTQEQL
+1092 PLGWKEHTEEQL
-1104 NFLTM
+1104 NFLRM

-1115 RVGFLYGS
+1115 RVGFLYDS
-1123 KPPATEVPRH
+1123 KLPPAEVPRH

-1153 RPNSTGESFFEGN
+1153 RPNSTAESFFEGK
-1166 EYADSFRSEQDEVMT
+1166 EYADSFRSEQDEAMT
-1181 EASRNAKVAKS
+1181 EASRDAKVAKS

-1197 QVVIGRSGLVLA
+1197 QVIVRKSGLRFTA
-1209 ALATAPDGEI
+1209 RTTAPNGEM

-1224 SDNDISEYEPSM
+1224 SDNDISEYEPSI
-1236 TSSMMPFG
+1236 TSSIVPFG
-1244 EDEMSVQSPQWPFVD
+1244 EDEISVQSPQWPFVD

-1270 VYSGYNTDYETFCL
+1270 VNSGYNMGYETFCL
-1284 KHDPTRVFHDPSEDV
+1284 KHDPTRVFHNPSEDMSYT
-1299 PDAQTRRARQ
+1299 QSRRARQ
-1309 DIQDNERNSSFKIIM
+1309 DAQDNEQTSSFKIII
-1324 QHGLHVTLT
+1324 QHGLNVTLT
-1333 PTCIPFICQ
+1333 PTCIPFVCQ

-1352 TPDLLADLI
+1352 TLDLLADSI
-1361 LDEFLDTPALN
+1361 LDEFLDTPASN

-1397 MSSTEADALST
+1397 MSSTEADALSA

-1428 DIEVQQASF
+1428 DIEVQQASC
-1437 HLETLNGV
+1437 HLETLSGV
-1445 NQQMAI
+1445 NQQIAI
-1451 CLKAGSVDSRLR
+1451 CLKAGSIDSRLR
-1463 TLVSKPFAHLGHVLE
+1463 NLVSKPFAHSGHVLE
-1478 PSPNRLRLKFTTA
+1478 PSPNKLQLKFTAA
-1491 SLDVSV
+1491 SLDMSI
-1497 SGTSYTSNA
+1497 SNSSYTSNA
-1506 NCDTFD
+1506 NCNAFD
-1512 TFVSDK
+1512 MFVSDK
-1518 SPEILITALEA
+1518 SPEILVTALEA
-1529 SSHSLGHI
+1529 SSYSLGNL
-1537 TSFLDSTS
+1537 TSFLDSAS
-1545 DLSSRRRRFFV
+1545 ELSSRRRRFFV
-1556 WITLDR
+1556 WTSLDR

-1568 AADPFAT
+1568 TADPFAT

-1599 TIIRQSMRQMG
+1599 TIIRQSIRQMG
-1610 NDERKYL
+1610 GDERKSL

-1622 VQSLDLPTKELAELL
+1622 VQSFDLPTKELTALL
-1637 PFMEKQ
+1637 PFMERQ

-1652 QGSRKIPAVLQKL
+1652 QGSRKTPAILQKL
-1665 FLADPVSHSS
+1665 FPSDSVDHS
-1675 PIFRGTFGLNC
+1675 PLLFRGVLGLSC

-1694 SQEGDYNELKF
+1694 SHEGDYNELKF

-1712 RCSTMKYIPHDPESA
+1712 RCSTMRYMPNGPNSFVPD
-1727 VSGADK
+1727 ADK
-1733 ALHMIGAVS
+1733 ALQIIGTIS
-1742 VRGLGVSIYPSCVLF
+1742 VRELGVSIYPSCVLF
-1757 IRQVLFVRRQMTAL
+1757 VRQVLFVRRQMTAL

-1777 PVQLNK
+1777 PAQPSK
-1783 TLAIP
+1783 PFAIP
-1788 FRRVVLELALSTS
+1788 FRHVVLELVLSAS

-1818 LGCTTNIAA
+1818 LGCTTSIAA
-1827 VLTLPDA
+1827 VLTLPEA

-1845 FAIDSI
+1845 FATDRI
-1851 SLQASQRKSHKTSKT
+1851 SLQASQWKSHKASKS
-1866 ILAGIELHH
+1866 ILAGVELRQ

-1889 TQARFLVSSDQF
+1889 TQARVLVSLDQL

-1915 IDDWRTEYL
+1915 IDGWRTEYL

-1937 LDYNPRPSSTPS
+1937 LDHNPRPNNTLS

-1955 SGSLKVDVHA
+1955 SGNLKVVVHA

-1998 QEVGFGHR
+1998 QEIEFGHR

-2014 INGQPSGRPT
+2014 INGQPNSGRPT
-2024 PNTNSVY
+2024 SNTNSLY

-2050 HVDRFSVALKP
+2050 HVDRFSVTLKP

-2085 IEFKTQR
+2085 LEFKTQR
-2092 GAPPV
+2092 GTPTV
-2097 ETSGTS
+2097 EALDTT
-2103 PTTFAKF
+2103 PTFAKF
-2110 DVSFTFDGFRIG
+2110 DISFTFDGFRIG
-2122 IEGPASTQYLDSSK
+2122 IEGPTSTQYLDSSTIK
-2136 ITGQVHSG
+2136 GQVHSG
-2144 TQKQWSFGV
+2144 TQKRWSFGV

-2185 MSARNIEH
+2185 MSAHNVEH

-2226 DHVQAEMLSRQ
+2226 DHIQAEMLSRQ

-2256 TLEHNDHPH
+2256 TLEYNDQPH
-2265 STRET
+2265 SIRET

-2282 IKDIGIVF
+2282 VKDIGIVF

-2338 KIRAF
+2338 KINAF

-2357 HFNGSTHTTRNRM
+2357 HFNGSTHVTRNRM
-2370 VYPLMEAEVRSTST
+2370 IYPSMEAEVRSTST

-2389 IWIRAIVSGFELDI
+2389 IWIRAVVSGFELDI

-2416 VYRQGRDRISRLASY
+2416 VYRQGRDRISRLATY
-2431 TTRSDTGSSF
+2431 TTRSDATASI
-2441 TQLVP
+2441 TPLAP
-2446 VAAAPSNAQYSA
+2446 VAVVPSNAQYSA
-2458 ILTTNI
+2458 VLTTNI

-2488 RAQSVPTLSSQSE
+2488 RAQSVPTLSSRSE
-2501 TFEHGTDILDLPMV
+2501 TFEHGTDTLDLPMV

-2522 ATPASQKLS
+2522 ATPASQKSS
-2531 GSTSP
+2531 GSASP
-2536 SQSILVC
+2536 NQSILVC
-2543 DTVIHPISNV
+2543 DTIIHPISNV

-2570 ERLAHTPT
+2570 ERLAHAPT
-2578 PPRSPNAAPFSDLS
+2578 PPRSPNATPFSELS
-2592 TIHEGLSLEDTS
+2592 TIHEGFSLDDTQP
-2604 LEQVSMT
+2604 EVSVT

-2672 QHGFLNE
+2672 QHGYLNE
-2679 DSVSAKA
+2679 DSISAKA

-2697 LRNDKNI
+2697 LRGGEDT
-2704 VTNSVSVVIN
+2704 VTHSVSVVVN

-2767 HVPSAQPFQT
+2767 YVPPAQPFQT
-2777 LVLVNIDKARIVA
+2777 LVLVNIDKASIMA
-2790 DLGQTIALVTL
+2790 DLGPTIALVTL

-2809 TKLCEEIS
+2809 TRLREEVS
-2817 EATLTMARLDLLSE
+2817 EATLTIARLDLLSE

-2851 HGKLFHDIDGHAKML
+2851 HGKLLHDIDGHAKML

-2886 MHFHADPLHVAIFD
+2886 MHFHADPLHVTIFD
-2900 DWSKVDSSIPVSER
+2900 DWSKVASSIPVNER
-2914 EVLLDFDIQ
+2914 EVLLEFNIQ

-2930 SSASTIPKMISVG
+2930 SSTSTIPKMISVG

-2991 KETEIFQFSVIQRLK
+2991 RETETFQFAVIQRLR

-3035 GELHRTIKPHEPPF
+3035 GELHRTIRPHEPPH

-3056 GTFSIRGVP
+3056 GAFSIRGVP

-3099 QTKQTDNKIYYD
+3099 QTKQTDNKICYD

-3149 EAAFAEAAQSTKDT
+3149 EVAFAEAAQSTKDT
-3163 APRQRRR
+3163 APRHRRR
-3170 TVDTDTGAKSTDD
+3170 TVDTDPGGRSTDD
-3183 DGGIRT
+3183 DAAIRT

-3204 PASVPTSPRG
+3204 PSSAPTSPRG
-3214 ASTPILQPSSNVISV
+3214 ASIPILQPSSNVISV

-3307 KSDATD
+3307 SSDTAE